1 MIESASEL
9 FLSEDE
15 KMVRDACR
23 DFSKEKI
30 EPLSRQ
36 IDRDHNVPMSLV
48 EECASLGFMG
58 VCVPEQYGGSGLSNT
73 SYALIVEELA
83 RGCASTCV
91 VVSAHNSLAIWPI
104 LTYGTEDQK
113 NKYLPE
119 LSAGKKIGCFALSE
133 PGTGS
138 DAARQTCMAKYQ
150 NGEFIVNGVKNWIT
164 NSPIA
169 DICVLFTMEDSA
181 KGHKGITAFIVDL
194 KTEGIS
200 IGHKE
205 DKLGICGSPT
215 ASITFENVKLPE
227 SAVLGKRG
235 DGFRVA
241 MSTLDGGRIGIASQA
256 CGIAGSA
263 LEAAIKYTT
272 ERQTF
277 GKFIYEHQSIQNYLA
292 DMSTELDASRMLVLA
307 AARRKDAKLPYSR
320 FAAQAKLFASET
332 AMRITNKAIQIHG
345 GYGYVRDF
353 NVERHLRDAKIT
365 EIYEGTSEIQRIVI
379 ASALLKEFQNV

>member
-1 MIESASEL
+1 MIESAVEL
-9 FLSEDE
+9 FLSEE
-15 KMVRDACR
+15 ERLVRDACR
-23 DFSKEKI
+23 DFATEKI

-36 IDRDHNVPMSLV
+36 IDKEHAVPLSLV

-58 VCVPEQYGGSGLSNT
+58 VCVPEAYGGSDLSYT

-104 LTYGTEDQK
+104 LTYGTDEQK
-113 NKYLPE
+113 AKYLPE
-119 LSAGKKIGCFALSE
+119 MSAGKKIGCFALSE

-138 DAARQTCMAKYQ
+138 DAARQTCMAKKSGSDYV
-150 NGEFIVNGVKNWIT
+150 VNGVKNWIT
-164 NSPIA
+164 NAPIA
-169 DICVLFTMEDSA
+169 DVCVLFTMENAD

-215 ASITFENVKLPE
+215 ASITFEDVKLTE
-227 SAVLGKRG
+227 SQMLGKSG
-235 DGFRVA
+235 DGFKIA

-256 CGIAGSA
+256 CGIAGAA
-263 LEAAIKYTT
+263 LEAAVRYTT

-277 GKFIYEHQSIQNYLA
+277 GKFLYEHQSIQNYLA
-292 DMSTELDASRMLVLA
+292 DMNTELDASRMLALS
-307 AARRKDAKLPYSR
+307 AARRKDKKLPYSR
-320 FAAQAKLFASET
+320 FAAQAKLFSSET

-345 GYGYVRDF
+345 GYGYVKDF

-365 EIYEGTSEIQRIVI
+365 EIYEGTSEIQRMVI
-379 ASALLKEFQNV
+379 SAAVLKEFQNG